1 MSRRSTWLTA
11 GAAASLAFGVRLDGA
26 LHYAF
31 WQDEV
36 TSARIALE
44 RTPVGVLHH
53 VAQSESTP
61 PLFYLVGWLINRIG
75 VPVQDVR
82 IVSALAGA
90 LLAGAT
96 VLLARR
102 VVPLWAS
109 ALAGLAVALG
119 YQFVFHGRELRAY
132 ELHALLTV
140 ALAFAALSFV
150 DRPGRRN
157 AVVLGLVTAAG
168 ALTNYFFLLSVAA
181 VLLWTWTRP
190 LLRPVRRRLTV
201 AIAAGL
207 IPFAAW
213 TPVLA
218 FQYRHHRFSFIG
230 PFRLHDVL
238 ASYWSLFARAEPH
251 TSVLHTAAPL
261 VMAAAVLAG
270 CVALVRRS
278 DAGRLSALLA
288 VAPLLAAALVWLAG
302 PRIFDTR
309 NLIGI
314 GPFAA
319 IAVAALLTL
328 LPRPAGIAAA
338 CACAALIVFG
348 FVLGERQAP
357 IAYDRIAGALVS
369 EGWQRSD
376 PIILRG
382 NFYAFRSPLEWYLPQ
397 QPPLTLG
404 LPRGVP
410 CPRVFVISH
419 GSVRQLH
426 NRKPTGRLLVASQG
440 HGACVAAVPE
450 RLIRAK
456 LRG

>member
-1 MSRRSTWLTA
+1 MSPRSTWLTA
-11 GAAASLAFGVRLDGA
+11 GAAACLAFGVRLDGA

-36 TSARIALE
+36 TSARIMLE
-44 RTPVGVLHH
+44 HTPVGVLHH
-53 VAQSESTP
+53 VARTESTP
-61 PLFYLVGWLINRIG
+61 PLFYVVGWLVHRVD

-90 LLAGAT
+90 LLAAAT

-102 VVPLWAS
+102 IAPLWAS

-119 YQFVFHGRELRAY
+119 YEFVFHGRELRAY

-150 DRPGRRN
+150 DRPGRRT
-157 AVVLGLVTAAG
+157 AIVLALVTAAG

-181 VLLWTWTRP
+181 VLLWAWTRQA
-190 LLRPVRRRLTV
+190 LRPVRRRFTV
-201 AIAAGL
+201 AIGAGL

-230 PFRLHDVL
+230 PFRLHDVVT
-238 ASYWSLFARAEPH
+238 SYWSLFARVEPR
-251 TSVLHTAAPL
+251 TSVLHTAVPL
-261 VMAAAVLAG
+261 LVAAAVLAG
-270 CVALVRRS
+270 CIALARRS
-278 DAGRLSALLA
+278 DAGRLCALLA
-288 VAPLLAAALVWLAG
+288 VMPVLVAALVWLAG

-309 NLIGI
+309 NLVGA

-328 LPRPAGIAAA
+328 LPRPAGLAAA
-338 CACAALIVFG
+338 CAGAALIVFG
-348 FVLGERQAP
+348 FVEGERQTP
-357 IAYDRIAGALVS
+357 IAYDHIARMLVS
-369 EGWQRSD
+369 EGWQASD
-376 PIILRG
+376 PIIVRG

-397 QPPLTLG
+397 QTALTLG

-410 CPRVFVISH
+410 CKRVFVISH
-419 GSVRQLH
+419 GTVRQLH
-426 NRKPTGRLLVASQG
+426 NRPPSGRLLVARQG
-440 HGACVAAVPE
+440 HGVCVTAVPE
-450 RLIRAK
+450 RLLRSK
-456 LRG
+456 LGS

>member
-1 MSRRSTWLTA
+1 MSRRATWLTA
-11 GAAASLAFGVRLDGA
+11 GAAACLAFALRVGGA

-36 TSARIALE
+36 TSARIMLE

-53 VAQSESTP
+53 VARTESTP
-61 PLFYLVGWLINRIG
+61 PLFYVLGWLVRAAG

-102 VVPLWAS
+102 IVPLWGA

-132 ELHALLTV
+132 ELDALLTV
-140 ALAFAALSFV
+140 TLAFAVLSFV

-157 AVVLGLVTAAG
+157 AVVLALVVAAG

-181 VLLWTWTRP
+181 VLLWAWRS
-190 LLRPVRRRLTV
+190 RVRRQLTL

-230 PFRLHDVL
+230 PFRLHAVL
-238 ASYWSLFARAEPH
+238 TSYWSLFARAEPR
-251 TSVLHTAAPL
+251 TTVLHQAAPL
-261 VMAAAVLAG
+261 VAGAAVLAG
-270 CVALVRRS
+270 CVVLARRS
-278 DAGRLSALLA
+278 DAGRLCALLA
-288 VAPLLAAALVWLAG
+288 VMPLLVAALVWLAG
-302 PRIFDTR
+302 PRVFDTR
-309 NLIGI
+309 NLIGV

-319 IAVAALLTL
+319 IAVAALIGS
-328 LPRPAGIAAA
+328 LPRPAGVVVG
-338 CACAALIVFG
+338 CAGAALLVFG
-348 FVLGERQAP
+348 FVLGQRQP
-357 IAYDRIAGALVS
+357 PVAYDRIARDLVS

-376 PIILRG
+376 PIVLRG

-397 QPPLTLG
+397 QPALTLG
-404 LPRGVP
+404 LPRSA
-410 CPRVFVISH
+410 CTRVFVISH
-419 GSVRQLH
+419 GTVSRLR
-426 NRKPTGRLLVASQG
+426 NRKPKGRLLVAKQG
-440 HGACVAAVPE
+440 HSACVSAVPE
-450 RLIRAK
+450 SQL
-456 LRG
+456 GD

>member
-1 MSRRSTWLTA
+1 MSARGTWL
-11 GAAASLAFGVRLDGA
+11 AAAAAACLAFGVRVDGA

-36 TSARIALE
+36 TSARIILE

-53 VAQSESTP
+53 VARTESTP
-61 PLFYLVGWLINRIG
+61 PLFYVVGWLVHRLG

-82 IVSALAGA
+82 VVSALAGA

-119 YQFVFHGRELRAY
+119 YEFVFHGRELRAY

-140 ALAFAALSFV
+140 ALALATLSFV
-150 DRPGRRN
+150 DRPGRRT
-157 AVVLGLVTAAG
+157 AIVLALVTAAG

-181 VLLWTWTRP
+181 VLLWAWTQP
-190 LLRPVRRRLTV
+190 GLRPVRRRFTV
-201 AIAAGL
+201 AIGVGL

-230 PFRLHDVL
+230 PFRLHDVVT
-238 ASYWSLFARAEPH
+238 SYWSVFARAEPR

-261 VMAAAVLAG
+261 IVSAAVLAG
-270 CVALVRRS
+270 CAALARRS
-278 DAGRLSALLA
+278 EVGRLCALLA
-288 VAPLLAAALVWLAG
+288 VLPVLVSALVWLAG

-309 NLIGI
+309 NLVGA

-319 IAVAALLTL
+319 IAVAALFTL

-338 CACAALIVFG
+338 CAGAALVVFG
-348 FVLGERQAP
+348 FVLGERQTP
-357 IAYDRIAGALVS
+357 IAYDRIAHALVS
-369 EGWQRSD
+369 KGWQPSD
-376 PIILRG
+376 PILLRG

-397 QPPLTLG
+397 QPALTLG
-404 LPRGVP
+404 LPRGVA
-410 CPRVFVISH
+410 CPRLFVISL
-419 GSVRQLH
+419 GAVRPLRS
-426 NRKPTGRLLVASQG
+426 RKPAGRLLVAKHG
-440 HGACVAAVPE
+440 HSACVTAVPE
-450 RLIRAK
+450 RLLRSK
-456 LRG
+456 LGG

>member
-1 MSRRSTWLTA
+1 
-11 GAAASLAFGVRLDGA
+11 VRLNGA

-36 TSARIALE
+36 TSARIVLE

-53 VAQSESTP
+53 VARTESTP
-61 PLFYLVGWLINRIG
+61 PLFYLAGWLVHQAG

-102 VVPLWAS
+102 MLPLWAS
-109 ALAGLAVALG
+109 AFAGLAVALG
-119 YQFVFHGRELRAY
+119 YEFVFHGRELRAY

-140 ALAFAALSFV
+140 ALAFAVFAFV
-150 DRPGRRN
+150 DRPSRRN
-157 AVVLGLVTAAG
+157 AAVLAVVTATG

-181 VLLWTWTRP
+181 VLLWSWTQPR
-190 LLRPVRRRLTV
+190 RRRLTV
-201 AIAAGL
+201 AIGAGL

-213 TPVLA
+213 IPVLV

-238 ASYWSLFARAEPH
+238 ASYWSLFARAEPR
-251 TSVLHTAAPL
+251 TSVLHTTAPL
-261 VMAAAVLAG
+261 VFTAAVLAG
-270 CVALVRRS
+270 CVALSRRS
-278 DAGRLSALLA
+278 DLGRLCALLA
-288 VAPLLAAALVWLAG
+288 AAPVLVAALVWLAG

-309 NLIGI
+309 NLLGA

-328 LPRPAGIAAA
+328 VPRPAGFAAA
-338 CACAALIVFG
+338 CAGAALVVFG
-348 FVLGERQAP
+348 FVQGERQTP
-357 IAYDRIAGALVS
+357 IAYDRIAGALVDD
-369 EGWQRSD
+369 GWQPSD
-376 PIILRG
+376 PIVLRG

-397 QPPLTLG
+397 QPALTLG
-404 LPRGVP
+404 LPHGKA

-419 GSVRQLH
+419 GTVRLVR
-426 NRKPTGRLLVASQG
+426 NRKPAGRVLVATHG
-440 HGACVAAVPE
+440 HGACVTAVPE
-450 RLIRAK
+450 RLLRSK
-456 LRG
+456 LSG